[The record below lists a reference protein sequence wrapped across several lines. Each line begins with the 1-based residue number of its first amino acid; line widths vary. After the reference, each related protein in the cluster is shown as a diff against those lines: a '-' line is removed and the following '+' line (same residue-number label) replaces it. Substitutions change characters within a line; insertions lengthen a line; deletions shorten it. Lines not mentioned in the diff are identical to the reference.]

1 MSTADDISLWYEA
14 VQFYDAG
21 RVHEAIEIFKQTK
34 QNAKMMLNIGCCYL
48 RKHDLK
54 SATEVPLQLQG
65 IRKKSTLFES
75 VIFVQK

>member
-54 SATEVPLQLQG
+54 SAT
-65 IRKKSTLFES
+65 
-75 VIFVQK
+75 